1 MFKLRSM
8 GKILY
13 TGRVVKVPTPKSPMP
28 LKIKR
33 AANSKSNAQ
42 K

>member
-1 MFKLRSM
+1 MFKLRPM

-13 TGRVVKVPTPKSPMP
+13 TGRVVKVPKPKSPLP

-33 AANSKSNAQ
+33 IANSKSIAQ